1 MQVRFLQI
9 VPYSYYFCK
18 DCDCRTLDYRYRLCH
33 DDFKGQGPFCT
44 SPLLISFPLCYW
56 GGVKKIKKENE
67 NNTAKGNN
75 TWNRIL
81 IIWDSYV
88 VIYIL
93 KIVAVDFNLGTTSN
107 ILFLGNLLFSYT
119 KILSACFFWRQY
131 LLKCRCPVFE
141 IVS

>member
-75 TWNRIL
+75 TWNM
-81 IIWDSYV
+81 YV
-88 VIYIL
+88 NFDHLGFICCDIYL
-93 KIVAVDFNLGTTSN
+93 ENCCSGLQFRHN
-107 ILFLGNLLFSYT
+107 F
-119 KILSACFFWRQY
+119 
-131 LLKCRCPVFE
+131 
-141 IVS
+141 